1 METCQIAVALFPM
14 QHQIWTLSVMKS
26 INLQFGFSV
35 RVCLL
40 LFYKAV
46 FTCALG
52 SSRLDLSKDKPKL
65 KMAFL

>member
-26 INLQFGFSV
+26 INLKFGFSV

-52 SSRLDLSKDKPKL
+52 SSRLDFSKDKPKL
-65 KMAFL
+65 EMAFL